1 MANPIKYVDE
11 TDPAFLIMHG
21 TLDKVV
27 PICQSELLYEKLIL
41 KGIEAKLI
49 PVQGGNHDYPS
60 WQYDVKSEVINF
72 FKNRYS
78 IKTEKNE

>member
-60 WQYDVKSEVINF
+60 WQYDVKSEVIKF
-72 FKNRYS
+72 LKIGILS
-78 IKTEKNE
+78 KQKKNE